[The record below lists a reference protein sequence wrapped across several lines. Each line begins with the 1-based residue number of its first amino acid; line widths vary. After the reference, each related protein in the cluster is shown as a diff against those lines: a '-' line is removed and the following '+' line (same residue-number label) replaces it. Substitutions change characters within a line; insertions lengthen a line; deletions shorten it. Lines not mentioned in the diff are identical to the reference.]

1 MPRVRWYLYTPTLEY
16 LAYRAYANA
25 RAYPC
30 NGVGTR
36 LVITM
41 RRVSENVKTKEIY
54 SRDKERV
61 IRDFIHVGKQS
72 VYIKKLR
79 RSSFYNFSSLS
90 ASL

>member
-1 MPRVRWYLYTPTLEY
+1 MPVLYAISVGVLAFPRPPFLSDLIAPFYAPRARWYLYTPTLEY

-41 RRVSENVKTKEIY
+41 
-54 SRDKERV
+54 SR
-61 IRDFIHVGKQS
+61 
-72 VYIKKLR
+72 
-79 RSSFYNFSSLS
+79 
-90 ASL
+90 